1 MEREET
7 NGTAEE
13 DANGGDTEDTA
24 TASERGTP
32 EGFDS
37 LEDSTASLEMEQS
50 ETGRRTSIF
59 KFYSYKNAGEC
70 RRCLSLRRADNG
82 KPDSRRRDGTFTC
95 TICADDAKS
104 RRARSTR
111 E

>member
-1 MEREET
+1 MEREDT
-7 NGTAEE
+7 NGNAEGE
-13 DANGGDTEDTA
+13 ANGDTEDTA

-37 LEDSTASLEMEQS
+37 LEDSPSVASLEMERS

-59 KFYSYKNAGEC
+59 KYYSYKNAGEC
-70 RRCLSLRRADNG
+70 PCGPRCADSG
-82 KPDSRRRDGTFTC
+82 KPDSS
-95 TICADDAKS
+95 ICALNVALT
-104 RRARSTR
+104 ARNHIALITR

>member
-1 MEREET
+1 MER
-7 NGTAEE
+7 E
-13 DANGGDTEDTA
+13 DANGNAEGDANGDTEDTA

-59 KFYSYKNAGEC
+59 KFYSYKNAGE
-70 RRCLSLRRADNG
+70 
-82 KPDSRRRDGTFTC
+82 
-95 TICADDAKS
+95 
-104 RRARSTR
+104 
-111 E
+111 